1 MTTEGDTTLASIFII
16 LDPRPS
22 IPVAFEESSL
32 LIYDETCSQVIRG
45 IVKYVLFGIF
55 VLTKSLN
62 LSNSNVDTSS
72 LSSCMIS
79 EMVEK
84 YTFNLVA
91 IFLEFVKV
99 SSFITSSVG
108 RLFKAAFFFVINCR

>member
-1 MTTEGDTTLASIFII
+1 MAIEEDTTLAAIFII
-16 LDPRPS
+16 LGPRPS

-32 LIYDETCSQVIRG
+32 LIYGETYSQVIRG
-45 IVKYVLFGIF
+45 IVKYVLSGIF

-72 LSSCMIS
+72 LCSCMIS
-79 EMVEK
+79 EK

-91 IFLEFVKV
+91 V
-99 SSFITSSVG
+99 S
-108 RLFKAAFFFVINCR
+108 